1 MLFFTFRGFQI
12 EYTTF
17 GEGSI
22 PVLAFHGFGRRAEDF
37 KSFVSACRR
46 DEYLVAI
53 NLFAHEQS
61 RWPQDRL
68 LTDSLRLD
76 EYAEMMHAFLVH
88 LASEKFALMGYSM
101 GGRVALVTLQLF
113 SERITR
119 LVLMASDGLK
129 TNHLANFSTGTQ
141 FGRALHRSINARPHL
156 LLKSAD
162 LARRIRLIDKKMH
175 RFVHVHMGSKMSR
188 EQVYAAWHIYR
199 YFKPDLPQ
207 VAQIINDRA
216 LPCVF
221 IFGAYDSV
229 IKAELGERFARM
241 LQHKDALV
249 ILPVGH
255 QLMDEACRWLVQ
267 AEGAPLRDV

>member
-37 KSFVSACRR
+37 KGFVSACRR

-53 NLFAHEQS
+53 NLFAHEKSQ
-61 RWPQDRL
+61 WPQDRL

-76 EYAEMMHAFLVH
+76 EYAEMMRALLDH
-88 LASEKFALMGYSM
+88 LACEKFALMGYSM

-113 SERITR
+113 SDRITR
-119 LVLMASDGLK
+119 MVLMASDGLK
-129 TNHLANFSTGTQ
+129 TNHLANFSTGTT
-141 FGRALHRSINARPHL
+141 FGRALHRSINQRPQL
-156 LLKSAD
+156 LLESAN
-162 LARRIRLIDKKMH
+162 LAHRLKLIDKKMH
-175 RFVHVHMGSKMSR
+175 RFVHVHMGSKISR
-188 EQVYAAWHIYR
+188 DQVYAAWHIYR
-199 YFKPDLPQ
+199 NFKPDLPQ

-216 LPCVF
+216 LPCVL

-229 IKAELGERFARM
+229 IKPELGARFARM

-255 QLMDEACRWLVQ
+255 QLLDEACRWLVQ
-267 AEGAPLRDV
+267 TAGTPHRGV